1 MPSPARRNA
10 PRLAVLAACLS
21 AFAASPALAEEA
33 RYCVTC
39 TNPDQTY
46 ICRVTAGGSKPSDAL
61 KLYCVIRTAKEGH
74 HASCS
79 AVRSPACNGIEKV
92 YSYDGPMPED
102 FATDPRL
109 KNVRERI
116 EQEQKAFDKPNDT
129 LVKLTGRAVSASRQ
143 RLRNARSALGGSGDP
158 AGQPLPQ
165 ETVPQGETPVPL
177 AAEEAQAAGPDAPQA
192 YAGEGTGNSRPGFA
206 RRSYRCVMSLFRN
219 CRGDPAEAGSVP

>member
-10 PRLAVLAACLS
+10 SILAALAACFS
-21 AFAASPALAEEA
+21 AFAAVAALAEEA

-46 ICRVTAGGSKPSDAL
+46 VCRVTAGGSKPSEAL

-79 AVRSPACNGIEKV
+79 AVRGAACDGIEKV
-92 YSYDGPMPED
+92 YSYEGPMPED
-102 FATDPRL
+102 LASDPRV
-109 KNVRERI
+109 KNVQERI
-116 EQEQKAFDKPNDT
+116 EREQKAFDKPKGNDSDT

-143 RLRNARSALGGSGDP
+143 RFRDARSALGGSDEP
-158 AGQPLPQ
+158 ADQLLPEEQ
-165 ETVPQGETPVPL
+165 APV
-177 AAEEAQAAGPDAPQA
+177 ATSEATQA
-192 YAGEGTGNSRPGFA
+192 YAGEGTDTSRPGFA

-219 CRGDPAEAGSVP
+219 CRGDPAEVEPLR